1 MTSVYFCVF
10 ELIWC
15 ENGIKLSVAEKLSQE
30 MDILI
35 LNSCTL
41 CMKEEWTPILSNYYV
56 CSECNHPHCPKCK
69 DTEVMFVV
77 SLKNEARTT
86 QVLKCLSEDC
96 LYSEDHSIDADL
108 KKSEKGQNARRCSL
122 KAKTRKFVCR
132 KLNFDV

>member
-1 MTSVYFCVF
+1 
-10 ELIWC
+10 
-15 ENGIKLSVAEKLSQE
+15 

-35 LNSCTL
+35 LNSCSNFD
-41 CMKEEWTPILSNYYV
+41 CKKEEWTPILSNYYV
-56 CSECNHPHCPKCK
+56 CSDCTTLPKCPKCQN
-69 DTEVMFVV
+69 TEVMFVV
-77 SLKNEARTT
+77 SLKNEVRTT

-96 LYSEDHSIDADL
+96 LYSEDHSIDADF